1 MLLRSFLNYIEYE
14 KRYSKHTII
23 SYKNDLEQ
31 FQTFLKQQYELDKI
45 ESANHM
51 QVRSWIVHMMQN
63 QMTSKTVNRKIS
75 SLKSFYKFHKKKG
88 NVTTNPMQKIVSPKQ
103 NKRLPAYVREDKLST
118 LLTSDNFTPDFYGI
132 RDLLILE
139 ILYQTG
145 IRRSELISI
154 QQKDVNI
161 SNRTL
166 KVMGKGNKE
175 RLIPIKEELIT
186 LIRSYSEFKSDLF
199 SEIKHD
205 FLLITDK
212 GQKMYPKYV
221 YNKVKSYLDI
231 ITTSDKKSP
240 HILRHSFATHLA
252 NRGAELNAI
261 KSLLGHASLAATQI
275 YTHNTIEKL
284 KRAHNAAHP
293 KA

>member
-14 KRYSKHTII
+14 KRYSKHTIT

-103 NKRLPAYVREDKLST
+103 NKRLPAYVREDKLSS
-118 LLTSDNFTPDFYGI
+118 LLTSDKFTPDFYGI

-154 QQKDVNI
+154 QDKDVNI

-166 KVMGKGNKE
+166 KVLGKGNKE

-186 LIRSYSEFKSDLF
+186 LIRTYSGFKLELF
-199 SEIKHD
+199 PEIDHD
-205 FLLITDK
+205 FLLVTDK

-221 YNKVKSYLDI
+221 YNKVKSYLEI

-284 KRAHNAAHP
+284 KKAHNAAHP

>member
-1 MLLRSFLNYIEYE
+1 MLLRSFLNYLEYE

-45 ESANHM
+45 ELANHM

-75 SLKSFYKFHKKKG
+75 SLKSFYKFHKKKA

-103 NKRLPAYVREDKLST
+103 NKRLPAYVREDKLSS

-154 QQKDVNI
+154 QRKDVDM

-166 KVMGKGNKE
+166 KVLGKGNKE
-175 RLIPIKEELIT
+175 RLIPVKDELIT
-186 LIRSYSEFKSDLF
+186 LIRSYSGFKSELF
-199 SEIKHD
+199 PEIDHD

-231 ITTSDKKSP
+231 ITTSEKKSP

-284 KRAHNAAHP
+284 KKAHNAAHP